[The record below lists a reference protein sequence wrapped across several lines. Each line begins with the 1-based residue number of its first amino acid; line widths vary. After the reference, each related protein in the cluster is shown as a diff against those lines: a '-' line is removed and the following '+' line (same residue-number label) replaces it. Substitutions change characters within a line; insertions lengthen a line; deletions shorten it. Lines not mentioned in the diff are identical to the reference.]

1 MACKPCFFVRCNKDD
16 DRFHNLHVEQVKKM
30 KSISSPENQVI
41 KLARSLH
48 HKKYREQEKLFL
60 AEGRRLVE
68 EALAMPNMIEV
79 LFIKQDLASELA
91 DQQDFDCY
99 IIDDRLFKHIS
110 TTETQQGMAAIVKKP
125 VWDLDSLAA
134 KNNFLVLLDR
144 LSDPGNLG
152 SIMRSCW
159 ALNVDGLLLT
169 ADCVDP
175 FSPKVVRSTM
185 GAIFHLPL
193 VEAVSDQELEVL
205 QRQGFELIA
214 TGLENAVDYYDIDMR
229 GKKILVLGSEA
240 NGVNPGLKNRCSQ
253 TSRIPIN
260 PRVDSLNVAAAC
272 AIITAEAW
280 RQRRSKPF

>member
-1 MACKPCFFVRCNKDD
+1 
-16 DRFHNLHVEQVKKM
+16 M
-30 KSISSPENQVI
+30 KSISSIDNRVI

-48 HKKYREQEKLFL
+48 HKKYREQENLFL
-60 AEGRRLVE
+60 AEGRRLVQ
-68 EALAMPNMIEV
+68 EALARPEMIEV
-79 LFIKQDLASELA
+79 LFIKPDLAGELA
-91 DQQDFDCY
+91 DQLDFDCY

-110 TTETQQGMAAIVKKP
+110 TTESQQGMAAIVRKP
-125 VWDLDSLAA
+125 VWELASLAD
-134 KNNFLVLLDR
+134 NNHFLLLLDG

-152 SIMRSCW
+152 SIMRTGW
-159 ALNVDGLLLT
+159 ALGVDGLLLT
-169 ADCVDP
+169 ADCADP

-193 VEAVSDQELEVL
+193 VEAVSDRELDDF
-205 QRQGFELIA
+205 QAQGFELIA

-240 NGVNPGLKNRCSQ
+240 HGVNAGIKKRCRQ

-260 PRVDSLNVAAAC
+260 PKVDSLNVAAAC

-280 RQRRSKPF
+280 RQRKSSIDKDLPGERG